1 MTPQSLLN
9 WLRAIEKE
17 SGREILLVQTVRN
30 ALMGASVIASTSL
43 VAIIGV
49 VTFGR
54 AFSGPVVAAMQ
65 FAHIIVNVASVI
77 LVIALTEALLALRT
91 LSRAGFGA
99 SVGAMRGADQD
110 DEFGNAEKFA
120 RYLAGAL
127 RQLSRS
133 AVWLS
138 IGMATAV
145 VGGIILA
152 W

>member
-9 WLRAIEKE
+9 WLRAIDKE
-17 SGREILLVQTVRN
+17 SGREMLLVHTVRN

-99 SVGAMRGADQD
+99 TRSAGQD
-110 DEFGNAEKFA
+110 DELGNAEKFA

>member
-17 SGREILLVQTVRN
+17 SGREMLLVHTVRN

-54 AFSGPVVAAMQ
+54 AFSGPAIDALRY
-65 FAHIIVNVASVI
+65 AHIIVNVATVI
-77 LVIALTEALLALRT
+77 LVVALTEALLALRT
-91 LSRAGFGA
+91 LSRAGFGVTR
-99 SVGAMRGADQD
+99 STDQD
-110 DEFGNAEKFA
+110 DELGNAEKFA
-120 RYLAGAL
+120 CYLAGAL

>member
-1 MTPQSLLN
+1 
-9 WLRAIEKE
+9 
-17 SGREILLVQTVRN
+17 
-30 ALMGASVIASTSL
+30 MGASVIASTSL

-54 AFSGPVVAAMQ
+54 SLAVASPDSGQ
-65 FAHIIVNVASVI
+65 NSFHYAHIMVNLASII
-77 LVIALTEALLALRT
+77 LVVALTEALLALRT

-99 SVGAMRGADQD
+99 GVSHQDAKSED
-110 DEFGNAEKFA
+110 DELGNAEKYT

-138 IGMATAV
+138 VGMAMAV
-145 VGGIILA
+145 TGGIILV

>member
-17 SGREILLVQTVRN
+17 SGREMLLVHTVRN

-54 AFSGPVVAAMQ
+54 AFSGPTADALRY
-65 FAHIIVNVASVI
+65 AHIIVNVASVI

-99 SVGAMRGADQD
+99 TRSTDQD
-110 DEFGNAEKFA
+110 DELGNTEKFA

>member
-54 AFSGPVVAAMQ
+54 AFSGPVADALRY
-65 FAHIIVNVASVI
+65 AHIIVNVASVI

-99 SVGAMRGADQD
+99 SVGAMRGTDQD
-110 DEFGNAEKFA
+110 DELGNAEKFA